1 MSNKQSIESKADIG
15 IKSTNDIDERKEDR
29 FTGFLKRIEQAEI
42 PQDWRGHFQKTYTLD
57 MERIINE
64 KLFVE
69 DILSDEEEMILTE
82 DDSAG
87 KEIHQIL
94 QNSKQSQD
102 LFSKMREQMPFKSA

>member
-1 MSNKQSIESKADIG
+1 MSNKQSIESKADSG
-15 IKSTNDIDERKEDR
+15 IKSTNDLDEKKEDW

-42 PQDWRGHFQKTYTLD
+42 PQDRKGHFQKTYTLD

-69 DILSDEEEMILTE
+69 DILSDEEEMILSE

-87 KEIHQIL
+87 KEIQQIL
-94 QNSKQSQD
+94 QNSKQPQD
-102 LFSKMREQMPFKSA
+102 LFSKIREQMPFKSV